1 MLTTNDAISNE
12 RGGKKESSS
21 IGDHVIPPIL
31 GISNNKLRSRCFFFL
46 LTLVLH
52 VNHMQVPII
61 AF

>member
-12 RGGKKESSS
+12 GGKKESSS

-31 GISNNKLRSRCFFFL
+31 GIPNNKFRSRCFFFL

-52 VNHMQVPII
+52 VNNMQVPII
-61 AF
+61 AS